1 LATGTSRGIN
11 GTRVTPRRNPLI
23 SSAIPVV
30 PQQNSPR
37 RLLIRPTVPLRF

>member
-11 GTRVTPRRNPLI
+11 GTRATPKRNHLI

-30 PQQNSPR
+30 PQRNSPR
-37 RLLIRPTVPLRF
+37 RLLMRSIVPLRF